1 MKTYNTKVVCI
12 FKYQKLI
19 QDFII
24 TDECKCDTNTQ
35 SDQHLKQLTN
45 EINGH
50 KKRSEHQ
57 LAILVPFRD
66 RFEELLMFVPHMQKF
81 LDKQNIDYH
90 IFVLNQVL

>member
-1 MKTYNTKVVCI
+1 MKPYNSKVVGV

-24 TDECKCDTNTQ
+24 PDECKCDTNAQ
-35 SDQHLKQLTN
+35 PDQHLKQLD

-50 KKRSEHQ
+50 KKKSEHQ

>member
-1 MKTYNTKVVCI
+1 M
-12 FKYQKLI
+12 
-19 QDFII
+19 
-24 TDECKCDTNTQ
+24 TD
-35 SDQHLKQLTN
+35 

-50 KKRSEHQ
+50 KKRAEHR

-66 RFEELLMFVPHMQKF
+66 RFEELLIFVPHMEKF